1 MTTMYVDTIQK
12 LEALKDTF
20 TDNLELSHI
29 LDKLL
34 SVVLNQYQLRLGR
47 YARDL
52 RDFEGRYGMDTLTFH
67 ERFDA
72 GELGDSAD
80 FFEWDG
86 LYDLQQ
92 DLTQKIHRLES
103 AL

>member
-1 MTTMYVDTIQK
+1 MTGLYMDTFHK
-12 LEALKDTF
+12 LEALKETF
-20 TDNLELSHI
+20 SDNLELDHV
-29 LDKLL
+29 LTKLL
-34 SVVLNQYQLRLGR
+34 SVVINQYQLRLAR

-52 RDFEGRYGMDTLTFH
+52 RDYEERYGMDTPTFH

-86 LYDLQQ
+86 LYELQR
-92 DLTQKIHRLES
+92 DLTEKIRRLES